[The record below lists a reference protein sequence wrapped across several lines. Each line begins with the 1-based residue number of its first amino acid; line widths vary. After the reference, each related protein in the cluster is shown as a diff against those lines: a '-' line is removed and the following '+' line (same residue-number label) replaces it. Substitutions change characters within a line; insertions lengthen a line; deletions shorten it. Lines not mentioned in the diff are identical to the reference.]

1 MEHKK
6 KSSVYKN
13 KSGNKHDGELNGYG
27 LGTTDAETNAN
38 ATMAFVTEGLNKVL
52 KINNICDSVN
62 LSKCGISNK
71 ITNMADSKISP
82 LTFGLMRLP
91 LKP

>member
-52 KINNICDSVN
+52 IC
-62 LSKCGISNK
+62 G
-71 ITNMADSKISP
+71 
-82 LTFGLMRLP
+82 GRLIVKKTACDGVTVAAC
-91 LKP
+91 LIEKEVRF